1 MQNMPTPIVPIST
14 ANARTPAKWRTRDW
28 LLSNAAWATSE
39 HTQMSIQKGAAWA
52 TGQQEISVRMCS
64 RQAVA
69 WASRRTFLID
79 AFAQEVEEVGI
90 RTPGARTRAVQ
101 VWAAR
106 AEARAAL
113 ESSICLML
121 TYVRV
126 PASHANRSRTLHYG
140 ESEDP
145 AKMAI
150 SRLALTERGPSFPNP
165 AAKSRMDPSNQAAG
179 GGERASIGIC
189 VSGC

>member
-1 MQNMPTPIVPIST
+1 
-14 ANARTPAKWRTRDW
+14 
-28 LLSNAAWATSE
+28 
-39 HTQMSIQKGAAWA
+39 MSIQKGAVWA
-52 TGQQEISVRMCS
+52 TGQPEISVRMCG

-101 VWAAR
+101 LWAAR
-106 AEARAAL
+106 AGAPAAL
-113 ESSICLML
+113 ESSICSML

-126 PASHANRSRTLHYG
+126 PASDANRSRTLHYG

-145 AKMAI
+145 TKMAN
-150 SRLALTERGPSFPNP
+150 SRSTLTKRGPSFRIPT
-165 AAKSRMDPSNQAAG
+165 AKS
-179 GGERASIGIC
+179 
-189 VSGC
+189 

>member
-1 MQNMPTPIVPIST
+1 MHAYREHAVCYAGPFCT
-14 ANARTPAKWRTRDW
+14 ANARIPAKWHTRDW

-39 HTQMSIQKGAAWA
+39 HTQMSIQKGAVWA
-52 TGQQEISVRMCS
+52 TGQQEISVRMCG

-79 AFAQEVEEVGI
+79 AFTQQVEEVGI

-101 VWAAR
+101 QWAAR

-113 ESSICLML
+113 EASICSML

-150 SRLALTERGPSFPNP
+150 SRSTVIKRGPSFRIPN
-165 AAKSRMDPSNQAAG
+165 AKS
-179 GGERASIGIC
+179 
-189 VSGC
+189 